1 MKDGIY
7 RVTLKIEG
15 KPIVAEG
22 SVRSGVFQGLGELS
36 GIVGVLA
43 LDDAEA
49 DRSAP
54 SEREGDATEHGRIGA
69 LRWEPSDEAA
79 IGSITSNRRRPG
91 PYEGAEVDCAPLC
104 IRRKTDIVS
113 TATDRQRER
122 AIRASLYV
130 PLAWQ
135 DLRQFRERAGDP
147 REMAEAW
154 DEVSR

>member
-15 KPIVAEG
+15 KPVIAEG
-22 SVRSGVFQGLGELS
+22 RIRSGVFQGLGELS
-36 GIVGVLA
+36 GIVGMFA
-43 LDDAEA
+43 LDDA
-49 DRSAP
+49 DPSAP
-54 SEREGDATEHGRIGA
+54 SGRAGDATGHGRIGA

>member
-7 RVTLKIEG
+7 RVTLKVEG
-15 KPIVAEG
+15 KPVVAEG
-22 SVRSGVFQGLGELS
+22 RVCSGVFQGLGELS
-36 GIVGVLA
+36 GIVGVFA

-49 DRSAP
+49 AVPSAQEAEP
-54 SEREGDATEHGRIGA
+54 KSHVRIGA
-69 LRWEPSDEAA
+69 LQWERSDEEA
-79 IGSITSNRRRPG
+79 ICLIAPNRWQSG
-91 PYEGAEVDCAPLC
+91 PYEGADVDYAPLC

-147 REMAEAW
+147 REIVAGAW
-154 DEVSR
+154 DEVTR